1 MFVMFISV
9 IWQVEFYVAFCR
21 QNFTGTESGSTLGP
35 GARIMAKQKKKMAID
50 RVTEMI
56 DIMK

>member
-21 QNFTGTESGSTLGP
+21 QNFTGTEGGSTLGP
-35 GARIMAKQKKKMAID
+35 GGPHDGHIKRKMAID
-50 RVTEMI
+50 RATEI
-56 DIMK
+56 IEIMN